1 MIRNPKQVYRMVICP
16 INGWYPL
23 TACSICEYNNGIHTN
38 IDTSD
43 TEVSCGYIAQYG
55 NSVKEEER
63 MNQLFCETTE
73 ELFCEITENLELT
86 QKNKEL
92 FRIFLHSL
100 DEEMRIFILN
110 RLFVR
115 RIAQNGEVRE

>member
-1 MIRNPKQVYRMVICP
+1 M
-16 INGWYPL
+16 
-23 TACSICEYNNGIHTN
+23 
-38 IDTSD
+38 
-43 TEVSCGYIAQYG
+43 IAQNG

-100 DEEMRIFILN
+100 DTEEMRIFILN

-115 RIAQNGEVRE
+115 RIAQNETTTQKGG